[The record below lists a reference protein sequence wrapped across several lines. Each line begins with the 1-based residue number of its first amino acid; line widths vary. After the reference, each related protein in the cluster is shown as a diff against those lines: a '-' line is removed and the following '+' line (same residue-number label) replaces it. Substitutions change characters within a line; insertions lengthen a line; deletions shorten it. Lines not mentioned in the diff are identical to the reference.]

1 MNEQQVLHVQKKGSL
16 RRLWMVLVILGVVL
30 LVPLVLTIGIIASLW
45 YAESHRPTVGDAM
58 NASGQYYQA
67 IQRQDYTSAY
77 HSLERNATIT
87 VQSRPVVMNSVDT
100 LATASQARD
109 TQDGMM
115 SSYTATGGN
124 FEQGSNIVDL
134 TMKVTRT
141 GQSYEVHLKLE
152 LISGDWKIL
161 SADGV

>member
-16 RRLWMVLVILGVVL
+16 RWLWMVLVILGVVL

-45 YAESHRPTVGDAM
+45 YAESHQPTVGDAI

-77 HSLERNATIT
+77 HSLDRNATIT
-87 VQSRPVVMNSVDT
+87 VQSRPVLMNSVDT
-100 LATASQARD
+100 LATASQALD

-115 SSYTATGGN
+115 SSYTATDGN
-124 FEQGSNIVDL
+124 FEQGTNIVDL

-141 GQSYEVHLKLE
+141 SQSYDVHLKLE
-152 LISGDWKIL
+152 LVSGYWKIL

>member
-1 MNEQQVLHVQKKGSL
+1 MNKQQVLHEQKKGSP
-16 RRLWMVLVILGVVL
+16 RRLRMVLVVLGVVL
-30 LVPLVLTIGIIASLW
+30 LVPLVLTLGIIVSLS
-45 YAESHRPTVGDAM
+45 YAESHRPTVGDAS

-67 IQRQDYTSAY
+67 LQRQDYTSAY
-77 HSLERNATIT
+77 SSLERNATIT

-100 LATASQARD
+100 LATASQALD

-115 SSYTATGGN
+115 SSYTATDGN

-152 LISGDWKIL
+152 LVGSDWKIL

>member
-16 RRLWMVLVILGVVL
+16 RWLWMVLVLLGVVL
-30 LVPLVLTIGIIASLW
+30 LVPLVLTIGIIASLS
-45 YAESHRPTVGDAM
+45 YAESHRPTVGDAI

-67 IQRQDYTSAY
+67 IQRHDYTSDY
-77 HSLERNATIT
+77 NSLDRNATIS

-100 LATASQARD
+100 LATASKALD
-109 TQDGMM
+109 TQGGMI
-115 SSYTATGGN
+115 SSYNVTSGN
-124 FEQGSNIVDL
+124 FEQGRNIVDL

-141 GQSYEVHLKLE
+141 DQSYDVHLKIE
-152 LISGDWKIL
+152 LVSRDWKIL

>member
-1 MNEQQVLHVQKKGSL
+1 MNKQQVLHEQKKGSPRWL
-16 RRLWMVLVILGVVL
+16 RMVLVILGVVL
-30 LVPLVLTIGIIASLW
+30 LVPLVLTIGIIVSLS
-45 YAESHRPTVGDAM
+45 YAESHQPTVGDAM

-67 IQRQDYTSAY
+67 LQRQDYSSAY
-77 HSLERNATIT
+77 NSLERNTTIT

-115 SSYTATGGN
+115 SSYTDTDGN
-124 FEQGSNIVDL
+124 FEQGRNIVDL

-141 GQSYEVHLKLE
+141 GQSYDVHLKIE
-152 LISGDWKIL
+152 LVGSDWKIL